1 MSVQDSTFKTT
12 HVMDNEIVK
21 ANDFEFA
28 FEQLVENVSKATQ
41 MILESNQDFV
51 INGKVL
57 PDTGMNVRVS
67 PIYGVC
73 KSTGIPF
80 GRTEATDETIG
91 FEGSSSGRRDILEVQ
106 GDWETYDNQQRAFND
121 PETDTKTYQYV
132 DTKKLMRPVYRVKKG
147 TDGSSTAP
155 EVDEGWVKLA
165 EVQIRAGATSILA
178 TDIFNI
184 TADIA
189 GLDNDDWTTEADI
202 TYNIGYLSEVNERFR
217 VQHNEDGT
225 HKNNVI
231 DTDSLNI
238 GTGTKQVNGNVVPI
252 GAAVDPSI
260 IEGISASD
268 SIYSALVKVATVV
281 SSIYA
286 SYMKYGEFNFKGKL
300 AISDL
305 VDTNQ
310 LKKPISIEADGS
322 GNAYIKVDGTT
333 VLSINSSGKLTTN
346 GYTAS
351 SANDIVTKAVT
362 DAISNSV
369 SSINTRVTNLEN
381 TVAGNYV
388 YINKTLSTD
397 RFVIDYL
404 SIIVA
409 TTANITLSGTQ
420 TIDGVA
426 LTVGQ
431 FVLVKNQTSA
441 KNNGLY
447 KVESSSWTRPSDYN
461 TPNKLKGKIFNISN
475 GTANGGKMFYIPN
488 ETFSAGGAFGTDDI
502 NFVEYIGSIAA
513 KSGKL
518 VVRNSD
524 GSITGNVTGNVSGSS
539 GSCTGNAATATSA
552 TSAGKWTTARDIKIQ
567 DADGTNTGS
576 AVSVDGSAAKT
587 LKLPSTI
594 KASITGNCSGSS
606 GSCTGNAATASSAA
620 KWTTARNISISDSS
634 GTNTG
639 TAVSVDGSGNAT
651 LKLPSTIKASITG
664 NCSGSS
670 GSCTG
675 NAATA
680 TSVGKLTTARNL
692 GVALGSTTAV
702 TFDGSANQT
711 SIPVSGQLKVANG
724 GTGASDAATARSNL
738 GLGSA
743 ATQNS
748 SAFLGASATAA
759 DSSKLGGKTYR
770 ETAFAGLYIT
780 TDTSQLS
787 AATYKFSP
795 SAPAGSTNLAAGSV
809 VRLTFSKALQS
820 TQAITSVSLN
830 YGGCDGVIQ
839 AARGSGLVNVAS
851 HVFAGGDY
859 SATYKN
865 KVWDAYTTLELM
877 WTGSVW
883 LVMGNPVLCSYFSTT
898 QSYTVYANGLIEQ
911 WIYDITVSSEVN
923 DNFTF
928 PIYFSNA
935 NYLGILQLISSAGS
949 DFATNVTNNSTD
961 FHKCQ
966 IYQPQRRHGS
976 LYLRGY

>member
-91 FEGSSSGRRDILEVQ
+91 FKGSSSGRRDILEVQ
-106 GDWETYDNQQRAFND
+106 GDWESYDNQQRAFND

-132 DTKKLMRPVYRVKKG
+132 DTKKLMRPVYRVKTG

-300 AISDL
+300 AISNL
-305 VDTNQ
+305 VDTSNQ

-322 GNAYIKVDGTT
+322 GNAYVKVDGTT

-351 SANDIVTKAVT
+351 SDNDIVTKVVT
-362 DAISNSV
+362 DAISTALTNLT
-369 SSINTRVTNLEN
+369 TRVTNIETALGGQE
-381 TVAGNYV
+381 V
-388 YINKTLSTD
+388 YINKVLSTD
-397 RFVIDYL
+397 RFNVASLAINA
-404 SIIVA
+404 A

-447 KVESSSWTRPSDYN
+447 KVESSAWTRPTDYN
-461 TPNKLKGKIFNISN
+461 TPNKLKGKIFNVTS
-475 GTANGGKMFYIPN
+475 GTSNGGKMFYIPN
-488 ETFSAGGAFGTDDI
+488 ETFQNGGSFGTDDI

-518 VVRNSD
+518 VVRKSD
-524 GSITGNVTGNVSGSS
+524 GSITGNVTGNVTGDVTGNVTGNVSGSS

-552 TSAGKWTTARDIKIQ
+552 AACTGNAATATKLAATKNINGTAFDGSSNITTASWGTKRTVTISDNS
-567 DADGTNTGS
+567 GTNTQLN
-576 AVSVDGSAAKT
+576 ADVDGSANFT

-594 KASITGNCSGSS
+594 KASITG
-606 GSCTGNAATASSAA
+606 
-620 KWTTARNISISDSS
+620 D
-634 GTNTG
+634 
-639 TAVSVDGSGNAT
+639 
-651 LKLPSTIKASITG
+651 
-664 NCSGSS
+664 CSGSS

-680 TSVGKLTTARNL
+680 TSVAKLTTARKL
-692 GVALGSTTAV
+692 GVALGSTTDV

-711 SIPVSGQLKVANG
+711 SIPVSGQLKIANG

-759 DSSKLGGKTYR
+759 DSSKLEGKTYR
-770 ETAFAGLYIT
+770 ETAFSGLYIT

-830 YGGCDGVIQ
+830 YGGRDGVIK
-839 AARGSGLVNVAS
+839 AARGGALNNVVS

-877 WTGSVW
+877 WDGTNW
-883 LVMGNPVLCSYFSTT
+883 IVMGNPVLCSYFSTT

-911 WIYDITVSSEVN
+911 YGIVDASSSNTTV
-923 DNFTF
+923 TF
-928 PIYFSNA
+928 PISYTTKYFPYFGYQSDNSNGMNHRA
-935 NYLGILQLISSAGS
+935 LG
-949 DFATNVTNNSTD
+949 V
-961 FHKCQ
+961 
-966 IYQPQRRHGS
+966 YS
-976 LYLRGY
+976 LYNTDLSLTGFTICGSSVMRRFWMTRGY